1 MALQGTLSDFGI
13 ADIFQLIG
21 QQQKTGSLVLRKK
34 ESTVFIHFREGAIVS
49 ADVENR
55 DQSERLGNM
64 MVRSGLLT
72 NEHLQ
77 IALQDQEKTLQ
88 KLGHIL
94 IEKKF
99 IQKRDLDE
107 FIYLQTKETLFK
119 LFRWNSGTYE
129 FIPKDIENESE
140 FFQPISAEHI
150 LMDGFRIVDEWPGI
164 RKKIGSLDHV
174 FERSLE
180 NPLNA
185 NAAEGESFDRAFD
198 QSFAQ
203 IEEASSSAPASEV
216 PPEVL
221 KVYEL
226 IDGVRDV
233 NDLIWLSRLGE
244 FETTHAVCVLLDEK
258 YIQLSERK
266 RAPQAGTEKISI
278 ELFQDV
284 QAPRTD
290 FLKNFFNGLY
300 YSALTIFL
308 LIWLGYFQIG
318 PVAVF
323 FQRDTQWVQ
332 AQTFRDL
339 VSEYQMDR
347 LALKLEEFSFEHGV
361 YPNNL
366 ETLLTGEGLN
376 REDLFYPWDSPY
388 FYQPL
393 DLGYELSK
401 PFF

>member
-34 ESTVFIHFREGAIVS
+34 ESTIFIHFREGAIVS

-64 MVRSGLLT
+64 MVRSGLLME
-72 NEHLQ
+72 EHLRV
-77 IALQDQEKTLQ
+77 ALEDQKKTLQ

-94 IEKKF
+94 LEKKY

-129 FIPKDIENESE
+129 FIPKDIENASE

-150 LMDGFRIVDEWPGI
+150 LMDGFRIVDEWPAI
-164 RKKIGSLDHV
+164 RKKIGSLETV
-174 FERSLE
+174 FERNLE
-180 NPLNA
+180 KPLSGLPN
-185 NAAEGESFDRAFD
+185 ESESMDRAFD
-198 QSFAQ
+198 KSFAQ
-203 IEEASSSAPASEV
+203 FEESV
-216 PPEVL
+216 PSDPSGLSPEVM
-221 KVYEL
+221 KVYDL

-258 YIQLSERK
+258 YIRSSQRK
-266 RAPQAGTEKISI
+266 KVPHLGVEKINI

-290 FLKNFFNGLY
+290 FLKKAFNGLY
-300 YSALTIFL
+300 YSALVFL
-308 LIWLGYFQIG
+308 GLVWLGYFQVG
-318 PVAVF
+318 PLAGYF
-323 FQRDTQWVQ
+323 EKQAQWVQ
-332 AQTFRDL
+332 AQTFRDII
-339 VSEYQMDR
+339 SDYQTER
-347 LALKLEEFSFEHGV
+347 LALRLEEFSFENGV
-361 YPNNL
+361 YPNSL
-366 ETLLTGEGLN
+366 ETLLKGEGLTQ
-376 REDLFYPWDSPY
+376 EDLFYPWDSPY